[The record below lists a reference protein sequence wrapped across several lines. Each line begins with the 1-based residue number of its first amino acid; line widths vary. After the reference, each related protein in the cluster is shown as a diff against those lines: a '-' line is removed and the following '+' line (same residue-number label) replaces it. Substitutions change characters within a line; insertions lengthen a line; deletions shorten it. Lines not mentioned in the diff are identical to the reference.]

1 MTRGRMPLRSSRPG
15 GQCSSLR
22 APAAQP
28 ALTIALPL
36 SCPIQTAAT
45 YAGGQCPPLHAP
57 ANRRC
62 QYRFFG
68 CGPHQG
74 LACPMARFN
83 TSHLTVRPGG
93 QCPPLHAPA
102 PAVPSAT
109 VSPMRSILR
118 QTTTHRIRQIAGIRR
133 LRNDVGESIALPLGC
148 KTLREPNALPLYAYR
163 LDARLTLQRQRQ
175 ARCP

>member
-1 MTRGRMPLRSSRPG
+1 MLIATRTCCSTCAHDCTAAVLPHTNRSNLRGRAVP
-15 GQCSSLR
+15 
-22 APAAQP
+22 APTP
-28 ALTIALPL
+28 T
-36 SCPIQTAAT
+36 CE
-45 YAGGQCPPLHAP
+45 PPLP
-57 ANRRC
+57 VSFLWMR
-62 QYRFFG
+62 
-68 CGPHQG
+68 PHQG

-93 QCPPLHAPA
+93 QCPPLRPPA

-163 LDARLTLQRQRQ
+163 LDACLTLQRQRQ
-175 ARCP
+175 VRCP